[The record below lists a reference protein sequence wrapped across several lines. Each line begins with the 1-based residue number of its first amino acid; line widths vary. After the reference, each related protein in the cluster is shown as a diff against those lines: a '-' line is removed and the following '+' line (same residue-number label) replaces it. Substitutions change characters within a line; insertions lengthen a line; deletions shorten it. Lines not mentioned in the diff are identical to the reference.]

1 MPKPKIHWR
10 KNLDKIIEEEL
21 TNCGFSPFD
30 GISYSFPVNDE
41 ILGVVHITNRLLILG
56 RHRSS
61 VKVRFGLIHYQLSS
75 AMAHFYPVAYHAPWY
90 WTAGTEFSHIKL
102 KQNLLNQEILEI
114 FPDTDL
120 PTQYSLIREM
130 AQQLKNEAIPI
141 ITERFQALASL
152 KSYCEETDQRSIDY
166 CAILSLSGEIKESFE
181 LAVQLYRN
189 PRLYKEN
196 IGFWAEAGP
205 SFFKWVS
212 SGMPNRNLE
221 DARKYV
227 LDGAKERL
235 EEVLQ
240 YGRKYEY

>member
-10 KNLDKIIEEEL
+10 KNLDKIIEGEL

-56 RHRSS
+56 RHHSE
-61 VKVRFGLIHYQLSS
+61 VQIRFGLIHYQLSS
-75 AMAHFYPVAYHAPWY
+75 ARSLFCPTTLHAPY
-90 WTAGTEFSHIKL
+90 SWTVGTEFSHIKL
-102 KQNLLNQEILEI
+102 KQKLPKQEIHYI
-114 FPDTDL
+114 FQDTDL
-120 PTQYSLIREM
+120 QTQYRLVREM

-141 ITERFQALASL
+141 ITERFQTLQSL
-152 KSYCEETDQRSIDY
+152 KVFCEETNQMSIDY
-166 CAILSLSGEIKESFE
+166 CVILVLSGEIKEGIE
-181 LAVQLYRN
+181 RAVQLYRN
-189 PRLYKEN
+189 PRLYNEHVDF
-196 IGFWAEAGP
+196 GARVGP
-205 SFFKWVS
+205 SLFRWITNGS
-212 SGMPNRNLE
+212 RNRNLE

-227 LDGAKERL
+227 LEGAKERL